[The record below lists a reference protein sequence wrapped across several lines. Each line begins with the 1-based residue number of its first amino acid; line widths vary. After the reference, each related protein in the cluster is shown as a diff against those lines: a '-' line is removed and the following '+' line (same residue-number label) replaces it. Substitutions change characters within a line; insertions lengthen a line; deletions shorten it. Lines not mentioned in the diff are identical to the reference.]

1 MKNETPRQLV
11 RTPEIR
17 SAFAGDPFIEPTQE
31 INDLIAR
38 RATSCL
44 NPADSPT
51 AMLTRTGSVQSRKSC
66 CRHRWTS
73 RDGNRIHHPC

>member
-17 SAFAGDPFIEPTQE
+17 SAFAGDPFIEPAQE

-38 RATSCL
+38 RAYELFESSGFTLCL
-44 NPADSPT
+44 AKI
-51 AMLTRTGSVQSRKSC
+51 KSAC
-66 CRHRWTS
+66 EINNMQRCRVT
-73 RDGNRIHHPC
+73 CYT